1 MPKKKQVFEPENLE
15 SIRSAISGLIVEPP
29 ETIEPVVYSVDLL
42 SRHDPY
48 YPMVQGEAT
57 SRLAMTATR
66 SSRTR
71 ASARFL
77 RAMTG
82 LKSA

>member
-1 MPKKKQVFEPENLE
+1 MSKKKQVFEPENLE

-48 YPMVQGEAT
+48 YPMVQ
-57 SRLAMTATR
+57 
-66 SSRTR
+66 R

-77 RAMTG
+77 RATTG
-82 LKSA
+82 

>member
-42 SRHDPY
+42 SRHFIIVVEMKNYLHCPKK
-48 YPMVQGEAT
+48 
-57 SRLAMTATR
+57 
-66 SSRTR
+66 
-71 ASARFL
+71 RFCL
-77 RAMTG
+77 
-82 LKSA
+82 